1 MLLLVLFAVAV
12 VCWVLHRWINM
23 KPKNFPPGPPW
34 FPVVGSALSVP
45 QARPDLK
52 MEEWRETY
60 GPVVGLMLGSQLGV
74 AVCRP
79 DAVFEALKNDDLQ
92 GRPDNKFFRERTFNK
107 RLGVFFTDGPFWAQ
121 QRRFTLRH
129 LRDFGFGK
137 ISMEGRILEEVED
150 LVGSLANR
158 TVQVTELFGIHMVNV
173 LWAVA
178 AGSRFERHDARL
190 KKLLEGVNETFRS
203 GNPTGSML
211 RRMLPFLTKLAP
223 GFTGYTREVE
233 TRTELQD
240 FIREAVHQHRETLD
254 VDNPRDF
261 IDVYLR
267 EMDASKDPTFTEDGL
282 VATVFDLFGAG
293 AESVSNTLAFAVM
306 YLVLHP
312 DVQQKLHK
320 ELDLVVGQARRVSL
334 EDRPQ
339 LPYLEAVITEVSRI
353 NTIAPLCPPHAALKD
368 TTLCGYN
375 IPQGTWLFISLWSI
389 MHDREHWGDPDVFRP
404 ERFIDKETGKFVRDP
419 FFINFGTG
427 SRVCLG
433 MALAKNNLF
442 LFLASLLQDFTIS
455 LPPDEPKPSTLALP
469 GFTTAPKPFRAH
481 FSTR

>member
-23 KPKNFPPGPPW
+23 KPKNFPPGPPC

-60 GPVVGLMLGSQLGV
+60 GPVVGLVLGTRLGV

-79 DAVFEALKNDDLQ
+79 DAVFEALKNEDLQ

-107 RLGVFFTDGPFWAQ
+107 RLGVFFTDGPFWVQ

-150 LVGSLANR
+150 LVGSLANK

-211 RRMLPFLTKLAP
+211 RRLLPFLTKLAP
-223 GFTGYTREVE
+223 GLTGYSREVE

-320 ELDLVVGQARRVSL
+320 ELDLVVGHARRVSL

-419 FFINFGTG
+419 FFINFGAG
-427 SRVCLG
+427 PRVCLG